1 MAAEP
6 GGKETSV
13 NSEKPLTSPLKPQ
26 AMWLL
31 HIQVTER
38 VVGKK
43 DTGPARHR
51 TWGGVLSE
59 H

>member
-38 VVGKK
+38 VDGKK
-43 DTGPARHR
+43 DTGLA
-51 TWGGVLSE
+51 
-59 H
+59 

>member
-6 GGKETSV
+6 GGTDTSV
-13 NSEKPLTSPLKPQ
+13 NSEKALTFPLKPQ

-38 VVGKK
+38 VGGKK
-43 DTGPARHR
+43 DTGPM
-51 TWGGVLSE
+51 
-59 H
+59 